1 MLLLSMITSAEG
13 KSKFRLLYE
22 RYNKLVYW
30 IAMQRLGNREKA
42 EDCVQE
48 TFLYI
53 ANHLEKVG
61 EVDSKSTKCYVATIA
76 EGKAISIYRKEVK
89 HIANLYDDG
98 KMSVDITSFGLYDS
112 AELSFAID
120 RLDDETRNMVY
131 LRYVYGFT
139 SKEIGSFYGISD
151 ALVRKKLQK
160 GLGELKKFMEADEKR

>member
-1 MLLLSMITSAEG
+1 MIDSAQE
-13 KSKFRLLYE
+13 KTKFQLLYE
-22 RYNKLVYW
+22 KYGKLVYW
-30 IAMQRLGNREKA
+30 IAMQKLGNKEKA

-53 ANHLEKVG
+53 ANNLKKVG
-61 EVDSKSTKCYVATIA
+61 EIDSKSTKCYIATIA
-76 EGKAISIYRKEVK
+76 EGKAISLYRKEIRHV
-89 HIANLYDDG
+89 ANLYDDG
-98 KMSVDITSFGLYDS
+98 KMSTDITSFGLYDS

-120 RLDDETRNMVY
+120 RLDDETKNMVY

-160 GLGELKKFMEADEKR
+160 GLCELKKFMEVDEKQ